1 VINPAGGLVQAV
13 PPPDDPA
20 ADGNV
25 GQLIAR
31 RRRQLGMTQRDLA
44 DHLCARSGR
53 PTFTRHEISR
63 YERGLRL
70 PASPL
75 LTAIAD
81 SLDLPVAALR
91 LAAATDRERRHTGGR
106 G

>member
-1 VINPAGGLVQAV
+1 MQDA
-13 PPPDDPA
+13 PPRHDPA
-20 ADGNV
+20 ADGNI

-31 RRRQLGMTQRDLA
+31 RRRQLGKTQRDLA
-44 DHLCARSGR
+44 NDLCAKSGR
-53 PTFTRHEISR
+53 PTLTRHEISR

-81 SLDLPVAALR
+81 TLNLPVAALR
-91 LAAATDRERRHTGGR
+91 LAAATDRERRHTDGR
-106 G
+106 Q